1 MLRLL
6 AAGLIILA
14 GAGLGFAMAEKFR
27 LRPQQL
33 RQLQFALTVLGSE
46 IRFRNSPL
54 PAGLHA
60 VGEVTPAPVG
70 LLFADLA
77 EKLAHSDGRGL
88 EWAWHQVRPGSALA
102 LAEEDYSLLNNLV
115 QVLGISSV
123 LEQGRQLD
131 LHLEHLR
138 QLERSAELS
147 RASNE
152 KIWRYLGI
160 FSGLALALI
169 LL

>member
-1 MLRLL
+1 M
-6 AAGLIILA
+6 AG
-14 GAGLGFAMAEKFR
+14 GGLGFAMAEKFR
-27 LRPQQL
+27 LRPEQL

-54 PAGLHA
+54 PAGLQA

-77 EKLAHSDGRGL
+77 GKLAHSDGRGL
-88 EWAWHQVRPGSALA
+88 EWAWHQVQPNPALA
-102 LAEEDYSLLNNLV
+102 LAEEDYALLKNLV

-123 LEQGRQLD
+123 SEQGRQLD

-138 QLERSAELS
+138 QLEHSAERS
-147 RASNE
+147 RATNE